1 MEESKKT
8 TKKVV
13 KKVDP
18 QVETILD
25 RFMAGLNINQIA
37 SQMGLH
43 SQYVK
48 KVIDEKL

>member
-1 MEESKKT
+1 MEENKT
-8 TKKVV
+8 TKKKVV

-25 RFMAGLNINQIA
+25 KYVAGFNVNQIA